1 MKTEIESTIN
11 NLTVADLMTTDLFT
25 LLEDDNVAIADEMMK
40 WRNIRHIPVVNDQ
53 NEIVGLIT
61 NRDIL
66 KISISSLAG
75 ISLKDQRNLHHLV
88 KAKDIMQK
96 KILTV
101 PENTPLYTAAK
112 LMTTNKIGCLPII
125 GRGKLIGIITEAD
138 FVKFFT
144 KKVEIWN

>member
-1 MKTEIESTIN
+1 MRPEFEKAIS
-11 NLTVADLMTTDLFT
+11 NLTVADLMTSDLFT
-25 LLEDDNVAIADEMMK
+25 LLEDDNITVADEMMK

-53 NEIVGLIT
+53 FEIVGIIT

-66 KISISSLAG
+66 KISVSALAG
-75 ISLKDQRNLHHLV
+75 ISHRDQRSLHDKV

-101 PENTPLYTAAK
+101 PENTPLFTAAK
-112 LMTTNKIGCLPII
+112 LLTANKIGCLPII
-125 GRGKLIGIITEAD
+125 NKGKLVGIITEAD

-144 KKVEIWN
+144 KKVEFWN